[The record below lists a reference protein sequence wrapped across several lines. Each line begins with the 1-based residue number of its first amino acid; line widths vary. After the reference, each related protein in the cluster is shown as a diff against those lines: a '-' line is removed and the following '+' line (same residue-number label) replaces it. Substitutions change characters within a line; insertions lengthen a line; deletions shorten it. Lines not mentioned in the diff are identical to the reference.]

1 MENFG
6 RREFIKKAAFSSSL
20 LLTGNTLFAKS
31 HNKIHIDLP
40 KKPFEYHIKKGKIPG
55 KRVLIIGGIH
65 GNEIGAYKSADL
77 LTECEVTKGE
87 LIIVPRSNF
96 VSILAKTR
104 GYNGDMNRKFE
115 HISQKDPDYLYVT
128 ALKELILHLKPDSV
142 ISMHDGLGFHRLNHK
157 SWGQCVVIDEIRYKD
172 FELFK
177 KAKFVVEE
185 ANKSLNKKEW
195 LGVYNTYTFSKN
207 IHKEQKL
214 ALTGWCLKQ
223 GFEAYCIESSR
234 NLPLSKQIDSHLA
247 MLEAFFKI
255 YHIQTSP
262 TLRQI
267 RQKITAFLPSA
278 NPMVVAKINGARYRF
293 CKDTLIKLKRGTDI
307 IIDSIEGAR
316 GAFLVPKGI
325 NLNWNSFYFSQAME
339 FEAKHDYLRKF
350 RIKIVPI

>member
-1 MENFG
+1 MENIG

-20 LLTGNTLFAKS
+20 LLSGNTLFAKS

-40 KKPFEYHIKKGKIPG
+40 QKPFEYHIKTGKLPG

-104 GYNGDMNRKFE
+104 GYNGDMNRKFD
-115 HISQKDPDYLYVT
+115 HISTKDPDYLFVT
-128 ALKELILHLKPDSV
+128 ALKELILHLKPDTI
-142 ISMHDGLGFHRLNHK
+142 ISMHDGYGFHRINHR
-157 SWGQCVVIDEIRYKD
+157 SWGQCVVIDEIRYKE

-177 KAKFVVEE
+177 KAKFVAEE
-185 ANKSLNKKEW
+185 ANKTLHPKEW

-234 NLPLSKQIDSHLA
+234 NLPLAKQIDSHLA
-247 MLEAFFKI
+247 MLEAFFRI
-255 YHIQTSP
+255 YDLQTSP
-262 TLRQI
+262 TLGQI
-267 RQKITAFLPSA
+267 RNNITNFLP
-278 NPMVVAKINGARYRF
+278 NPLPVVVANINGTRYRF
-293 CKDTLIKLKRGTDI
+293 SKSTLLKLKKGSNIEITQ
-307 IIDSIEGAR
+307 IEGAR
-316 GAFLVPKGI
+316 GAYLTPKGI
-325 NLNWNSFYFSQAME
+325 NLNWNSFYFSQALE
-339 FEAKHDYLRKF
+339 FDMRHDYATKYSL
-350 RIKIVPI
+350 KILPV